1 MSEPPSTPRELLL
14 AEILR
19 ELVWI
24 TDALPYTSHPLQ
36 EDITENADHDTQD
49 TDRPS
54 LSGRV
59 DLSTWWIL
67 CYRRRAIGKYGELRF
82 R

>member
-1 MSEPPSTPRELLL
+1 MSEPPSTLRELLL

-36 EDITENADHDTQD
+36 EDITENADHDMG
-49 TDRPS
+49 RPS

-59 DLSTWWIL
+59 DLF
-67 CYRRRAIGKYGELRF
+67 RF
-82 R
+82 DMVDTMLS